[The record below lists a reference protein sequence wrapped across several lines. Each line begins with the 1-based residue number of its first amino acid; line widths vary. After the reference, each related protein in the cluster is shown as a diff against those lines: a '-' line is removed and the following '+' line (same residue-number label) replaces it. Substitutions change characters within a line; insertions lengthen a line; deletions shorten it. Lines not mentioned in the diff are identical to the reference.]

1 MFNFNTTKPFV
12 EIGMFGFHLLLATAS
27 ARFFVPALHRSSE
40 RFTGAAAPTRVTPHA
55 APVIVAHSMEEDR
68 MLTPAYYLGLFAGVA
83 ALGLGATSARKAFR
97 RQGLTHGQVLA
108 STVRSIRFAWADLRA
123 AGRLRRAPA
132 RVLQEKFPF
141 RAGAAP
147 RTPGPQMHG
156 DHPAEGVRAKEYKMD
171 AEVGEVAEVPFE
183 LRLSLGNVIS
193 FSGAV
198 LFVFC
203 IGKFLLNNGESD
215 VVSTFG
221 FVYAIPALVG
231 GLALKYAELPPVPL
245 RTSPEAQEK
254 RELLGTTIQKQI
266 LSDATRFTYGDA
278 HMEGPLRALKLAPRG
293 MAVPQLVSLAEA
305 VTPEGHYSL
314 TMRFY
319 APNTP
324 YSVWKERGAR
334 YARFFA
340 PDIRAVLKKFNKKKR
355 LVELSLVTF
364 KKGESDEPLE
374 LLEDGSYRSMTT
386 SSWSSGWQ
394 DDSLP
399 AWDMTEA

>member
-1 MFNFNTTKPFV
+1 ML
-12 EIGMFGFHLLLATAS
+12 GLHLLLVTAS
-27 ARFFVPALHRSSE
+27 ARFFVPAMRPASG
-40 RFTGAAAPTRVTPHA
+40 RATNNAPLQTRAMPHA
-55 APVIVAHSMEEDR
+55 APMIAYSMEDQKSS
-68 MLTPAYYLGLFAGVA
+68 PAYYLGAFAGVA
-83 ALGLGATSARKAFR
+83 ALGLGATRARKAFFR
-97 RQGLTHGQVLA
+97 KGHDKELA
-108 STVRSIRFAWADLRA
+108 SIVRTVRLAWADLRR

-132 RVLQEKFPF
+132 RALEETFPVRTVQTSRT
-141 RAGAAP
+141 RA
-147 RTPGPQMHG
+147 PQMHAG
-156 DHPAEGVRAKEYKMD
+156 HDEPVRFKEYKMD
-171 AEVGEVAEVPFE
+171 AELGEVAEVPVEVRF
-183 LRLSLGNVIS
+183 SIGNVIS
-193 FSGAV
+193 YSGAF

-266 LSDATRFTYGDA
+266 ISDATRFTYGDA

-293 MAVPQLVSLAEA
+293 MAVPQLVYLAEF
-305 VTPEGHYSL
+305 VTPEGQYGM

-334 YARFFA
+334 YARFFQ
-340 PDIRAVLKKFNKKKR
+340 PDVRAVLKKFDKKKR
-355 LVELSLVTF
+355 LVELSLITMT
-364 KKGESDEPLE
+364 KEESDEPLE
-374 LLEDGSYRSMTT
+374 ILEDGSMRSMTG
-386 SSWSSGWQ
+386 SAWSSGWQ

-399 AWDMTEA
+399 EWDMAEA